1 MVRELELLKE
11 WQERLGLLDW
21 AIKLKINCKQD
32 EMDLGEVAGE
42 TEWSLSIKS
51 ASIKIISKEEYG
63 ERIVPYDFENILIHE
78 LLHLKFGLID
88 QKITSYESDV
98 AYEVRH
104 QLIDDLARALVM
116 AKRGETKRKL
126 TCDIITDMKI
136 EELVG
141 GANDRQTK
149 VIL

>member
-1 MVRELELLKE
+1 MVKEFNLLKE
-11 WQERLGLLDW
+11 WQERLGLQDW
-21 AIKLKINCKQD
+21 VITLRINCNKN
-32 EMDLGEVAGE
+32 EMDLQEVAGE

-51 ASIKIISKEEYG
+51 AAVKIISKEEYG
-63 ERIVPYDFENILIHE
+63 ERIVPYDFENILVHE

-116 AKRGETKRKL
+116 AKRGETKRRL
-126 TCDIITDMKI
+126 NCDRVKDM
-136 EELVG
+136 ELEG
-141 GANDRQTK
+141 
-149 VIL
+149 